1 MPAPIRIVLTEEED
15 RTLLELRVATS
26 VPQRTRDRAHMLR
39 LNAQGW
45 NTPAI
50 AEIFECHEHTVRATI
65 RRWQADGLSGLWE
78 APGRGAKRKARRDE
92 SFVRQT
98 LRKWSETDLQYLEQC
113 LEKEGRTYNSLQLAH
128 KLSQERQ
135 VKLSPDRL
143 RHLLQKRALSGDAH
157 GTVIAPNKI
166 LSTNYSNKLS

>member
-65 RRWQADGLSGLWE
+65 RRWQAEGLGGLWE
-78 APGRGAKRKARRDE
+78 SPGRGAKRKWLD
-92 SFVRQT
+92 
-98 LRKWSETDLQYLEQC
+98 TDLQYLEQC
-113 LEKEGRTYNSLQLAH
+113 LEPG
-128 KLSQERQ
+128 
-135 VKLSPDRL
+135 
-143 RHLLQKRALSGDAH
+143 
-157 GTVIAPNKI
+157 
-166 LSTNYSNKLS
+166 

>member
-1 MPAPIRIVLTEEED
+1 MPAPIRIVLTESED

-50 AEIFECHEHTVRATI
+50 AEIFECHEHTVRTTI
-65 RRWQADGLSGLWE
+65 RRWQAGGLGGLWE
-78 APGRGAKRKARRDE
+78 APGRGAKRR
-92 SFVRQT
+92 
-98 LRKWSETDLQYLEQC
+98 WSETDLQYLEQC
-113 LEKEGRTYNSLQLAH
+113 LELEGRTYNSLQLTQ

-143 RHLLQKRALSGDAH
+143 RHLLQKRALDGNARA
-157 GTVIAPNKI
+157 TAIEQNLT
-166 LSTNYSNKLS
+166 LSINNSNKPS

>member
-15 RTLLELRVATS
+15 RTLLELRVAIC

-45 NTPAI
+45 NSPAI

-65 RRWQADGLSGLWE
+65 RRWQAEGLGGLWE
-78 APGRGAKRKARRDE
+78 SPGRGAKRKWLD
-92 SFVRQT
+92 
-98 LRKWSETDLQYLEQC
+98 TDLQYLEQC
-113 LEKEGRTYNSLQLAH
+113 LELEGRTYNSLQLAQ

-143 RHLLQKRALSGDAH
+143 RHLLQKRALSGNAR
-157 GTVIAPNKI
+157 GTVIEPNKT
-166 LSTNYSNKLS
+166 LSTNNSNKPS

>member
-1 MPAPIRIVLTEEED
+1 LFFYRDAIFLMPAPIRIILTAEED
-15 RTLLELRVATS
+15 RTLLELRVAS
-26 VPQRTRDRAHMLR
+26 KVVPQRTRDRAHMLR

-45 NTPAI
+45 NVPAI

-78 APGRGAKRKARRDE
+78 APGRGAK
-92 SFVRQT
+92 
-98 LRKWSETDLQYLEQC
+98 RKWSETDLQYLEQC

-143 RHLLQKRALSGDAH
+143 RQKLQKRALSGNAH